1 MAYGYRYQLP
11 EGLDNDQNR
20 QLINLA
26 ITTARN
32 ASAVNTGDFRKG
44 WTAGISND
52 ILTVKNNVRYAIY
65 LEMGTVLSRRH
76 RYKVRDALNRIGFD
90 TGTPVVTDPDTAAE
104 IDRADRNQNP
114 QGDNVAI
121 ETGAPSGAGQPA
133 SNIEGANPLGMDD
146 ILLPSEDPV
155 DILITSIP
163 LLNDKIRPDITYA
176 INTQQEAIEAYKKL
190 VQGFDIP
197 TIESAIEMRRKLIG
211 QKVPVIDLF
220 NKAAMIALL
229 ATMAADSQ
237 EEETNERNT
246 NI

>member
-1 MAYGYRYQLP
+1 
-11 EGLDNDQNR
+11 
-20 QLINLA
+20 
-26 ITTARN
+26 
-32 ASAVNTGDFRKG
+32 
-44 WTAGISND
+44 
-52 ILTVKNNVRYAIY
+52 
-65 LEMGTVLSRRH
+65 
-76 RYKVRDALNRIGFD
+76 
-90 TGTPVVTDPDTAAE
+90 
-104 IDRADRNQNP
+104 
-114 QGDNVAI
+114 
-121 ETGAPSGAGQPA
+121 
-133 SNIEGANPLGMDD
+133 MDD